1 MRLFIILLL
10 YVKSD
15 RLNVNI
21 LYEKLVNPEME
32 QLYKDI
38 VISII
43 DRYNTLMSNL
53 NIQIKVD
60 DVSSY
65 GVYSEDSDYKG
76 LQKYSGSEDLKGR
89 MSVISNINKNIL
101 LIASVQN
108 DIKEDIV
115 YEMDVP
121 CRSKYVTSF
130 SYIRDVD
137 VDTVSGINNSIRRWL
152 NKLLDTKIP
161 NPFGNNN
168 LEKMNDFLEGIRKS
182 NFLERLRTCTRKN
195 NILQN
200 EKNGVEFM
208 DQIEDLVSGIPNI
221 SDISNVEKNTKSSK
235 DEKSLADEVAKE
247 IYLKI
252 KKELEDENKNK
263 PEVKHKGK
271 VVNLVNSFSHSHTRN
286 KKPKIRR

>member
-1 MRLFIILLL
+1 MRLLIYILPFI
-10 YVKSD
+10 KSD
-15 RLNVNI
+15 NLNVNI
-21 LYEKLVNPEME
+21 LYEKLVDPEME

-38 VISII
+38 VVSII
-43 DRYNTLMSNL
+43 DRYNTLMINL

-137 VDTVSGINNSIRRWL
+137 VDTISGINNSIKRWL

-161 NPFGNNN
+161 NPFGINN
-168 LEKMNDFLEGIRKS
+168 LERVNEFVEGIRKS
-182 NFLERLRTCTRKN
+182 NFVEKLRTCTRKN
-195 NILQN
+195 NILVN
-200 EKNGVEFM
+200 ERNGVEFG
-208 DQIEDLVSGIPNI
+208 DQLENLVSGIP
-221 SDISNVEKNTKSSK
+221 SMGDISSIEKSTKSLK
-235 DEKSLADEVAKE
+235 NDKNLTDEVAKE

-252 KKELEDENKNK
+252 KKELEDENKNV
-263 PEVKHKGK
+263 VKHKGK
-271 VVNLVNSFSHSHTRN
+271 VVNLVNSFKHNLKSN
-286 KKPKIRR
+286 KKHKLRK